1 MWKKRIK
8 TAVSLV
14 VSLWT
19 LATVVGFFASLFAF
33 SLPTCDSSS
42 IVKSDLLS
50 ILNEIPLLK
59 ANDTKALYVN
69 NVSEVSYDEE
79 KQIRQCKAETKL
91 SNTNVMP
98 VVYTI
103 SEHDGE
109 YFIEAELV
117 GIDDLIDQAIDKE
130 LEEFNQSMDEF
141 NQAIDEAIDEAF
153 NTELEVCGNDLVY
166 VIHQEALLLIKSG
179 LQGEDLKNQIIL
191 MAQGIGERND
201 CDVTPVLDDIF
212 GQLGL

>member
-14 VSLWT
+14 VSLWV
-19 LATVVGFFASLFAF
+19 LATVVGFFASLFTF

-69 NVSEVSYDEE
+69 NVSEVSYDEG

-117 GIDDLIDQAIDKE
+117 GIDDLI
-130 LEEFNQSMDEF
+130 

-179 LQGEDLKNQIIL
+179 LQGAELKNQIIL

>member
-14 VSLWT
+14 VSLWA

-69 NVSEVSYDEE
+69 NVSEVSYDEG

-117 GIDDLIDQAIDKE
+117 GIEDLI
-130 LEEFNQSMDEF
+130 

>member
-1 MWKKRIK
+1 MEK
-8 TAVSLV
+8 TYQNSSFACCILMGSCNCCRL
-14 VSLWT
+14 
-19 LATVVGFFASLFAF
+19 FASLFAF

-69 NVSEVSYDEE
+69 NVSEVSYDEG

-117 GIDDLIDQAIDKE
+117 GIEDLI
-130 LEEFNQSMDEF
+130 